1 MIQSGLV
8 AFFIFDRIAKSIAQP
23 QHPFIG
29 GLATCCNIVH
39 LVGKSLP
46 LLILS
51 RTFFLKF
58 QFSPY
63 LRTKHDFSKKI
74 FFTGSAAK
82 LIGTKSGG
90 MLYYFNSLLIKK
102 NPSPQPAAGAEFVFW
117 FCAASFTCLWHRQ
130 YCWWIR
136 CYCSLILP
144 YDNSIIMSYTGIV
157 MLSYYQNSSSPMA
170 MLLHDNR
177 IVWPYCHVTKSLYC
191 HMTMSS
197 DHQILMWSYDHM
209 IIWSYYHMIICLLP
223 SSDHRF
229 VLPYSHII
237 ISSPC
242 HIIRRQY

>member
-63 LRTKHDFSKKI
+63 LRTKHDFSKKN

-144 YDNSIIMSYTGIV
+144 YDNSIIIRREFRVHYFSVFTSLPWLPITV
-157 MLSYYQNSSSPMA
+157 LVPILT
-170 MLLHDNR
+170 LLYFS
-177 IVWPYCHVTKSLYC
+177 WQTKSNWVENKNPL
-191 HMTMSS
+191 
-197 DHQILMWSYDHM
+197 
-209 IIWSYYHMIICLLP
+209 
-223 SSDHRF
+223 F
-229 VLPYSHII
+229 
-237 ISSPC
+237 
-242 HIIRRQY
+242 